1 MGFALYNI
9 FDLFWAIF
17 LFQANYQSD
26 YGYFGKLPGTL
37 DLSLLAATVLISLV
51 QKKKEKKRRDFEY
64 LEHGYINEDQLDL
77 GEMKC
82 PKVVF
87 FFF

>member
-51 QKKKEKKRRDFEY
+51 QKKRKEETLDIWNMGILMR
-64 LEHGYINEDQLDL
+64 INLIW
-77 GEMKC
+77 GK
-82 PKVVF
+82 
-87 FFF
+87 

>member
-37 DLSLLAATVLISLV
+37 ELSLLAAIVLISFV
-51 QKKKEKKRRDFEY
+51 KKRDFGY

-77 GEMKC
+77 GINLGMAIR
-82 PKVVF
+82 
-87 FFF
+87 